1 MLNSRIKRVEELIL
15 QELAQILNYG
25 LRDPRIG
32 FVTVTRIRVTRDLSE
47 ALAFVRFLET
57 DEKKIAEAME
67 GLDAARGYIKR
78 MLASKITLK
87 RLPDLHFRHD
97 TTYAEAI
104 RMDELFHRIEKER
117 QAAAPAAPED
127 SED

>member
-32 FVTVTRIRVTRDLSE
+32 FITVTRIRVTRDLSE
-47 ALAFVRFLET
+47 ALAFVSFLET

-87 RLPDLHFRHD
+87 KLPDLHFRRD

-104 RMDELFHRIEKER
+104 HMDELFHRIEKER
-117 QAAAPAAPED
+117 QAAEAEEQD
-127 SED
+127 SGD